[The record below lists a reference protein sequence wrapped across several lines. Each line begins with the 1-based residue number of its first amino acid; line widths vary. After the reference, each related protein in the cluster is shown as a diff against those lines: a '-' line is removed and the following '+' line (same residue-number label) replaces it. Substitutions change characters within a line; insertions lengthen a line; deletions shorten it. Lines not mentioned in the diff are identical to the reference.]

1 MNYLLELP
9 LALGIHGTYKGYR
22 YLIFALELAL
32 ADENQL
38 LYVTKN
44 LYPSVARRY
53 HTTPS
58 CVDRDLRTV
67 INRCWNS
74 CGRAHLQRI
83 ASYTLDK
90 CPTVSEFLDILYWH
104 LKKKGL

>member
-9 LALGIHGTYKGYR
+9 LSLGIHGTYKGYR
-22 YLIFALELAL
+22 YLVFALELAL
-32 ADENQL
+32 SDENQL

-58 CVDRDLRTV
+58 RVDRDLRTV
-67 INRCWNS
+67 ISQPLGIPAAERTCRRLPPTRWTNV
-74 CGRAHLQRI
+74 LP
-83 ASYTLDK
+83 
-90 CPTVSEFLDILYWH
+90 CPSFLTFFTGI
-104 LKKKGL
+104 

>member
-9 LALGIHGTYKGYR
+9 LSLGIHGTYKGYR
-22 YLIFALELAL
+22 YLVFALELAL
-32 ADENQL
+32 SDENQL

-58 CVDRDLRTV
+58 CCHQPL
-67 INRCWNS
+67 
-74 CGRAHLQRI
+74 L
-83 ASYTLDK
+83 
-90 CPTVSEFLDILYWH
+90 EFLRQNAPAEDCLLHAGQMSYRVRVS
-104 LKKKGL
+104 